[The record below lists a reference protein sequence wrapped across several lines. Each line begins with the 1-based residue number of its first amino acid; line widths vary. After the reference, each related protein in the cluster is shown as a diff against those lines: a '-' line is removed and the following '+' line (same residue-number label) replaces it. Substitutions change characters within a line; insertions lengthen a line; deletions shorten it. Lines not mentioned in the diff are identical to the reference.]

1 VDDRH
6 FLVSG
11 FAGDRLHAPFWT
23 ESDGK
28 RVALFPIDERLRYL
42 IPFQPP
48 ADIAAYLRQLRERG
62 APLAVFVDDG
72 EKFGGWPGTKEWVYD
87 RGWLA
92 QFLDAMGALVGSGEI
107 RRTTPAAAR
116 RAIGRA
122 QCNDAYWHGVF
133 GGLYLPHLRHAI
145 WHQLALAEGELRRGA
160 PLAVERVDLDGD
172 GFEEIWIHAAGFS
185 AVVSPRRGGVIEE
198 YTRFGNGVNYAAVVT
213 RRFEAY
219 HALAREEAAQA
230 AAPVPD
236 GADGGESG
244 APSIHDIEKRVR
256 LDRLPP
262 VDRDG
267 RALFVD
273 RVLPADL
280 TLDVYASGEYEPVV
294 SWAAEPVAA
303 EVRATG

>member
-1 VDDRH
+1 ESAAHR
-6 FLVSG
+6 SPCSWTTARSAA
-11 FAGDRLHAPFWT
+11 AGRARRNGCTTAAGWLSSSTRWARW
-23 ESDGK
+23 S
-28 RVALFPIDERLRYL
+28 RVARSVSRRRR
-42 IPFQPP
+42 PP
-48 ADIAAYLRQLRERG
+48 WPRCPAADSPTCRR
-62 APLAVFVDDG
+62 
-72 EKFGGWPGTKEWVYD
+72 
-87 RGWLA
+87 
-92 QFLDAMGALVGSGEI
+92 
-107 RRTTPAAAR
+107 RRTAR
-116 RAIGRA
+116 WRAGR
-122 QCNDAYWHGVF
+122 CRPMPRSDW
-133 GGLYLPHLRHAI
+133 R
-145 WHQLALAEGELRRGA
+145 
-160 PLAVERVDLDGD
+160 DS
-172 GFEEIWIHAAGFS
+172 S
-185 AVVSPRRGGVIEE
+185 ATWGRSGSPVVSRRRGGVIEE

-303 EVRATG
+303 EVRATGEAVEVTCRA